1 MVANSGVLCCV
12 VTITIEMCFGVQIVL
27 QIEAAN
33 SVVLTITI
41 AMCGGIIAIAAQI
54 ALRIAMQIVM
64 QIVLQTAM
72 QIVVANSGVLC

>member
-1 MVANSGVLCCV
+1 MQISMVANSG
-12 VTITIEMCFGVQIVL
+12 
-27 QIEAAN
+27 
-33 SVVLTITI
+33 VLTITI
-41 AMCGGIIAIAAQI
+41 AMCGGINAIAAQI